1 MASSN
6 KHAIINMGRYFY
18 NEPAKEYCFMVEDL
32 GLTTDPWGTSIP
44 ALQILL
50 YLSAATGT
58 S

>member
-1 MASSN
+1 
-6 KHAIINMGRYFY
+6 
-18 NEPAKEYCFMVEDL
+18 MVEDL